1 MGAIILHN
9 KSNFLAEVSKTFNCI
24 FSIEK
29 RRNIERRQ
37 IH

>member
-1 MGAIILHN
+1 MGANILHN
-9 KSNFLAEVSKTFNCI
+9 KSNFLAEVSKTFDCT